1 MIASP
6 PSSSGAVNAIS
17 TEPLPRVSPVIDGAS
32 GTVAGTNDPDAAE
45 AALLPSALV
54 ATRVH
59 VYVLPFVR
67 PDTVT
72 GDAESD
78 PDPDAPPS
86 LESHVA
92 V

>member
-1 MIASP
+1 M
-6 PSSSGAVNAIS
+6 NAIS

-32 GTVAGTNDPDAAE
+32 GTVAGTNDPDAEDSVLSPTAF
-45 AALLPSALV
+45 V
-54 ATRVH
+54 AWTVH
-59 VYVLPFVR
+59 VYVLPFVK

>member
-6 PSSSGAVNAIS
+6 PSEAGAENDTDADA
-17 TEPLPRVSPVIDGAS
+17 LPRVADTAVGAP
-32 GTVAGTNDPDAAE
+32 GTVAGTNDPDTDD
-45 AALLPSALV
+45 SALSPTAFV
-54 ATRVH
+54 AWTVH
-59 VYVLPFVR
+59 VYVLPFVK